1 MRANYNSGVPPG
13 NNSAAPDAD
22 DPSSSETSASTSPA
36 TSTTRKRILA
46 LDVGSR
52 RIGLAV
58 SDALGIT
65 AQGLDTLHRKNKRS
79 DMAELHRI
87 VSTYDI
93 GEIVMGN
100 PVQMSGSEGTQSGKI
115 AEFAEQLRQR
125 LGVPVHLWDERL
137 TSAEAHRILD
147 ESGQSK
153 DRMQR
158 KGKVDRIAAVLIL
171 QSFMESRSTQ
181 RGGAGL

>member
-1 MRANYNSGVPPG
+1 MRANYNAGVPSSD
-13 NNSAAPDAD
+13 NSATPKNPASAG
-22 DPSSSETSASTSPA
+22 SGNRAASTAHAPVA
-36 TSTTRKRILA
+36 RKRILA

-58 SDALGIT
+58 SDALGFT
-65 AQGLDTLHRKNKRS
+65 AQGLDTLHRNNKRR
-79 DMAELHRI
+79 DMAQLQKI
-87 VSTYDI
+87 ISTYDI

-100 PVQMSGSEGTQSGKI
+100 PLQMSGAEGAQSEKI

-137 TSAEAHRILD
+137 TSVEAHRILD

-153 DRMQR
+153 DRIQR

-171 QSFMESRSTQ
+171 QSFMESRSNT
-181 RGGAGL
+181 R

>member
-1 MRANYNSGVPPG
+1 MPANYNSGV
-13 NNSAAPDAD
+13 
-22 DPSSSETSASTSPA
+22 SASDNSPA
-36 TSTTRKRILA
+36 EKKPRRVLA

-58 SDALGIT
+58 TDALGIT

-79 DMAELHRI
+79 DFAQLQRI
-87 VSTYDI
+87 VSTYDV

-100 PVQMSGSEGTQSGKI
+100 PLNMSGEAGTQAGKI
-115 AEFAEQLRQR
+115 SEFAEELRAR

-137 TSAEAHRILD
+137 TSAEAHRLLD

-171 QSFMESRSTQ
+171 QSFMQSRSSS
-181 RGGAGL
+181 GS

>member
-1 MRANYNSGVPPG
+1 MPANYNSGVSPL
-13 NNSAAPDAD
+13 NNSAA
-22 DPSSSETSASTSPA
+22 EKKL
-36 TSTTRKRILA
+36 RRVLA

-79 DMAELHRI
+79 DMAELQRI

-100 PVQMSGSEGTQSGKI
+100 PLQMSGSEGTQSGKI
-115 AEFAEQLRQR
+115 SEFAEQLRHR

-171 QSFMESRSTQ
+171 QSFMESRST
-181 RGGAGL
+181 LNDTK